1 MILKFSKKWWVH
13 ALGILMIAIW
23 LGPLTPAR
31 AEEEGQ
37 VVFEDY
43 CSGCHT
49 IGQGKLVGPDL
60 AGVTE
65 RRDEGWLI
73 RQIKEP
79 DVLLEENDPI
89 AIQLLQEADEVEMPN
104 LELDDAEVTAVLA
117 YLKSTL
123 QLENVEVG
131 TPSQF
136 LPTLLIGIAIFVV
149 LTLIALGVGRKKVE
163 VR

>member
-1 MILKFSKKWWVH
+1 MRFKLMARWWVW
-13 ALGILMIAIW
+13 ALGVVLIAIW

-31 AEEEGQ
+31 AEEDGQ

-43 CSGCHT
+43 CSACHT

-65 RRDEGWLI
+65 RRDEAWLI

-79 DVLLEENDPI
+79 DILLEENDPI
-89 AIQLLQEADEVEMPN
+89 ATQLLQEADEVEMPN
-104 LELDDAEVTAVLA
+104 LELDDAEVAAVLA

-123 QLENVEVG
+123 TQGSVEVG